1 MERLITNLDHG
12 KFGRPG
18 PPIQAFGEVSLIHL
32 LPLQPSLQLGGALRA
47 NLDQCR
53 LQSGADG
60 ADLAPDRFSGPQ
72 EPPEIGGGGQG
83 VAAGKELLPAIE
95 MLRKI
100 LYVRS
105 QAHKKVCIIK
115 KARSVINA
123 SGMEDSSF
131 QSKA

>member
-1 MERLITNLDHG
+1 MATKIGWGIQSGKVTNLDHG

-105 QAHKKVCIIK
+105 STQEGLYNQESPLCESMHLIC
-115 KARSVINA
+115 
-123 SGMEDSSF
+123 
-131 QSKA
+131 

>member
-115 KARSVINA
+115 KARSVNQCI
-123 SGMEDSSF
+123 
-131 QSKA
+131 

>member
-1 MERLITNLDHG
+1 MTLATKIGWGIQSGKVTNLDHG

-95 MLRKI
+95 NI
-100 LYVRS
+100 VCTFPCTQEGLYNQES
-105 QAHKKVCIIK
+105 PLCESMHLIC
-115 KARSVINA
+115 
-123 SGMEDSSF
+123 
-131 QSKA
+131 